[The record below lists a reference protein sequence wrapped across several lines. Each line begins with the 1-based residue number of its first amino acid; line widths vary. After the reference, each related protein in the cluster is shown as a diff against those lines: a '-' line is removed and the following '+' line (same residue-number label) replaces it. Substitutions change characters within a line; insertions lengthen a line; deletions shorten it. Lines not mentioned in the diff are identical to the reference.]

1 MSPPGVVPR
10 KFMASTNNMG
20 NRTKIERRGNTHK
33 GTLHID
39 IEITGS
45 NVMEKKL
52 FPHTDSAVVKA

>member
-1 MSPPGVVPR
+1 
-10 KFMASTNNMG
+10 MASTNNMG

-39 IEITGS
+39 IEITGN

-52 FPHTDSAVVKA
+52 FSHTDSAVVKA